1 MIVGPWVFVVFT
13 IILMGGAGYLTGQ
26 ALATTWRPA
35 WQVVAYTLLLG
46 LVDRFLVFALF
57 DGPLLSMAGYIVDTS
72 AIAVIALCSYRLTRV
87 RRMIGQ
93 YPWRYERAGIFSWR
107 QKTGSGSA

>member
-1 MIVGPWVFVVFT
+1 MIVTPWVFLFFT
-13 IILMGGAGYLTGQ
+13 VILMGGAGYMTGQ
-26 ALATTWRPA
+26 ALATTWRPV

-57 DGPLLSMAGYIVDTS
+57 NGLPLSMAGYILDTS
-72 AIAVIALCSYRLTRV
+72 VIAVIALCSYRFTRV

-93 YPWRYERAGIFSWR
+93 YPWLYERAGIFFWR
-107 QKTGSGSA
+107 EKTGSKAA